1 MVSALVLQLI
11 QCCPSLIKL
20 AIIGTKKGIDLEPQ
34 QGQAPSQAN
43 GNGEPV
49 VIITDANSYE
59 AAAACAHAFMKSFVA
74 KYVLAERET
83 IILDRD

>member
-20 AIIGTKKGIDLEPQ
+20 AITTGTKKGIDLEPQ
-34 QGQAPSQAN
+34 QGQAN
-43 GNGEPV
+43 GGGGEPTV
-49 VIITDANSYE
+49 TITDANSYE

-74 KYVLAERET
+74 KYALPN
-83 IILDRD
+83 IGGGKHLRD